1 MEKVMVFQIDD
12 QALNRVVNGRRRI
25 AAKALHDSIAELLS
39 QIDTYGELTGK
50 HTHKAP
56 ARRALEPMRDELRS
70 MVEALK

>member
-12 QALNRVVNGRRRI
+12 ATLSRLNNGRRRI
-25 AAKALHDSIAELLS
+25 AAKALHDSISELLS
-39 QIDTYGELTGK
+39 QMETYGQLTGK
-50 HTHKAP
+50 FGHTHP